1 MAPEQASG
9 EVDRLDERSDVFGLG
24 AILCEILTGQPPY
37 AGQDHGASWVP
48 IIDGTAG
55 VLVFVHGA
63 MVRALAANP

>member
-1 MAPEQASG
+1 MNRIVQWTVVCG
-9 EVDRLDERSDVFGLG
+9 IWWGLLVDVLG
-24 AILCEILTGQPPY
+24 NY
-37 AGQDHGASWVP
+37 AGQGHGASWVP